1 MTSTPDPPP
10 TLLAQEQA
18 LADLDQS
25 IADREQTLADRDQ
38 AAVDHA
44 EDQLERDRTN
54 ADPADFAKAVHL
66 GQRQGDVDRHQART
80 DARQD
85 QIDLSQAGGNERQ
98 ELLDTQ
104 RRIGRPEPA
113 AEPPT
118 TQTLHQERGV
128 RRQAAI
134 GRAAA
139 ARERAHEALR
149 RAEAA
154 EQRALIAGEDDG

>member
-10 TLLAQEQA
+10 TQLAQEQA

-38 AAVDHA
+38 AAVDQA

-54 ADPADFAKAVHL
+54 ADPADFAEAVHL

-85 QIDLSQAGGNERQ
+85 QIDLSQSGGNERQ
-98 ELLDTQ
+98 ELLDAQ
-104 RRIGRPEPA
+104 RRVGQPQP

-118 TQTLHQERGV
+118 TQKIHHERGV

-154 EQRALIAGEDDG
+154 EQRALLAGEDDA